1 MDNRVLLI
9 LFILF
14 ILSCED
20 PRILQIT
27 TISEELDTGNVG
39 GTLGVR
45 HGMFII
51 IIIIA
56 NIY

>member
-9 LFILF
+9 LLILF

-39 GTLGVR
+39 GTLWVR
-45 HGMFII
+45 HVHYHH
-51 IIIIA
+51 
-56 NIY
+56 NS